1 MSDNKFSQLD
11 KNNVSAVGQL
21 KKSGPVSMVNDGD
34 NGIKVLLVGNS
45 ITRHGIATHIGWH
58 GDWGMAASD
67 ISKDY
72 VHIMLDALT
81 KKHGKV
87 DYCIVSLSFWEKE
100 YWNDEL
106 LHTYQEA
113 RDFNADIVI
122 VRVAENVWGAKD
134 FLDKYPLAPYWDN
147 MIKYFSPNPNA
158 HIVVTDDFWRT
169 DFIDGPIHEVAEK
182 NGYILVELGDLG
194 EKPENKALGKFWH
207 EGIQIH
213 PNDNGM
219 RAIAEK
225 ILKEGKLI

>member
-1 MSDNKFSQLD
+1 MAEYESAKNSVRADNQVTNREKVKIVRQ
-11 KNNVSAVGQL
+11 G
-21 KKSGPVSMVNDGD
+21 GD
-34 NGIKVLLVGNS
+34 NIKVLFLGNS
-45 ITRHGIATHIGWH
+45 ITRAMHRPEIGWTA
-58 GDWGMAASD
+58 DWGMAASD

-113 RDFNADIVI
+113 RDFNADIVIVI

-182 NGYILVELGDLG
+182 NGSILVELGDLG
-194 EKPENKALGKFWH
+194 EKPENKALGQFWH